1 MYLCKIKNLKKLYKM
16 VSYYYYVEDPKDR
29 YLRQQWD
36 NLYLDNC
43 GLGIQLNRDSAEALD
58 VMELKGK
65 SKEGREVDCPY
76 KVLGG
81 SKNLAVFSEMGGNL
95 VAKAGIS
102 TKSNGQFEI
111 MVLCGESVKARNAGK
126 NLMHHIFQKLGKD
139 CGKEEVNQEGQLVST
154 NNPFY
159 DKLDYLEQTLVDS
172 DDEDR
177 AVYEGTPKLNS
188 PAAMGE
194 YPEVTERES
203 GGTGIYKIKKHT
215 KVQAKKLGVEVKPS
229 QLKNKKID
237 VFRGGRKVASVG
249 HPDYKDY
256 PTFLQDCS
264 KKVADTR
271 RELYKKRHEKTRHK
285 KDSPSYFAD
294 KLLW

>member
-1 MYLCKIKNLKKLYKM
+1 M
-16 VSYYYYVEDPKDR
+16 VSYYYYLEYPKDR
-29 YLRQQWD
+29 SLRQQWD

-43 GLGIQLNRDSAEALD
+43 GLGILLNKESAQVLD
-58 VMELKGK
+58 EMELKGK
-65 SKEGREVDCPY
+65 NKDGSEVDCPY

-81 SKNLAVFSEMGGNL
+81 VKNLAVFSEMGGNL
-95 VAKAGIS
+95 VAKAGVH

-111 MVLCGESVKARNAGK
+111 SVLCGESVKARNAGK

-188 PAAMGE
+188 PAPMGE
-194 YPEVTERES
+194 YPEVEGR
-203 GGTGIYKIKKHT
+203 GYRIKKHT

-256 PTFLQDCS
+256 PTYLQDCT

-285 KDSPSYFAD
+285 KDTPSYFAD